1 MQINDLSFFITVF
14 YSKFIKKKMKTPEEL
29 KTDKTT
35 FSIGL
40 ALSDG
45 WKLVSKFLGYYILG
59 GILTVVI
66 GMGVGIIPF
75 VGSIADNLILSPC
88 LMAGAI
94 YVTWR
99 ISNGI
104 GWTDFGDMFKGFNFL
119 SPIVVSTLIQTA
131 ASLALAVL
139 FLLKY
144 LEKIITLFKL
154 SQGSGAYRNQEE
166 MKDVL
171 IQLYNSGALV
181 SFLLLM
187 VALLF
192 ISVVWAFK
200 YHFIVIYK
208 MQAWPAMDMSRRIA
222 SHNLLNLIGF
232 FLLMGLILIV
242 SAIPCGIG
250 LLFSLPLLI
259 GATYSAFAQ
268 ITNCDQANEINEQM
282 SDFMPDEKEQ

>member
-1 MQINDLSFFITVF
+1 
-14 YSKFIKKKMKTPEEL
+14 MKTLEEL
-29 KTDKTT
+29 KTDRSV
-35 FSIGL
+35 FSIGQ

-59 GILTVVI
+59 GILTILI
-66 GMGVGIIPF
+66 GMAVGIIPF
-75 VGSIADNLILSPC
+75 VGSIADNLVLSPC

-94 YVTWR
+94 FVTWR

-104 GWTDFGDMFKGFNFL
+104 GWTDFADMFKGFNFL
-119 SPIVVSTLIQTA
+119 SPLAISALIQTA
-131 ASLALAVL
+131 ASLALAAL
-139 FLLKY
+139 FLFKY
-144 LEKIITLFKL
+144 LDEIIKLFKL

-166 MKDVL
+166 MKDVF
-171 IQLYNSGALV
+171 IQMYNAGALV

-192 ISVVWAFK
+192 VSAIWAFK

-208 MQAWPAMDMSRRIA
+208 MKAWPSMDMSRRIA
-222 SHNLLNLIGF
+222 SHNLLPLIGF
-232 FLLMGLILIV
+232 FILMVIIIII

-268 ITNCDQANEINEQM
+268 ITHCDRANEIDEQM
-282 SDFMPDEKEQ
+282 FDLANEKQE